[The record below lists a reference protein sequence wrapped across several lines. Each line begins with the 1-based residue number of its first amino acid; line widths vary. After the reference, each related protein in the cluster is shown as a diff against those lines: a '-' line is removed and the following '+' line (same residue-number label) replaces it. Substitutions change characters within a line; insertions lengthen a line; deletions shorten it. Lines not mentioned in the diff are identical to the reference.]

1 MILER
6 CFQENEEIKIQG
18 QKMGEKRVQNKE
30 SFEKSTC
37 DKYD

>member
-18 QKMGEKRVQNKE
+18 QKMGEKRSSKQRELRKE
-30 SFEKSTC
+30 
-37 DKYD
+37 YL